1 MKTYQNEGDKE
12 IKLHIADT
20 TFELLR
26 KTPIDEI
33 RVDEIR
39 KEASVGRTTFYR
51 YFGSK
56 RVIRDA
62 LLYSLEAHFEK
73 EKERDPGKKTDDLFF
88 SFLFENKSNILLLK
102 KNGLMDVLDD
112 LVLYVYV
119 PDSEKEQEVKLVKY
133 IASGLW
139 MGFIR
144 AILEDNFK
152 KSEKEYRFEI
162 AKGIQDLIAMN
173 TPSKNKV

>member
-20 TFELLR
+20 AFELLR
-26 KTPIDEI
+26 KTPIGEI

-56 RVIRDA
+56 RGIRDA
-62 LLYSLEAHFEK
+62 LLYSLEEHFDREK
-73 EKERDPGKKTDDLFF
+73 EKNPKVKIDDLFF
-88 SFLFENKSNILLLK
+88 SFLFENKNNILLLK
-102 KNGLMDVLDD
+102 KNGLMDILDD

-119 PDSEKEQEVKLVKY
+119 PDTEKEQEVKLVKY

-139 MGFIR
+139 MGLIR
-144 AILEDNFK
+144 AILEDNYK

-173 TPSKNKV
+173 TQNKNKA